1 MATIQ
6 QLTAQS
12 NGQNGWE
19 VIPAEQQGA
28 YTVLDV
34 QKPNEVIQLL
44 PFKGRVGSKN
54 VPQKVRIMKG
64 VQPFDLTNCEIS
76 MYGTD
81 GAGKAKIIDGF
92 QTDDLDDPSQGY
104 ITLVFV
110 KQMFEAAGYYTNMWL
125 QISNKNSNE
134 VITTIN
140 VTFEVL
146 GNVYAV
152 GYNSTDFSSA
162 VDAAIQACTNEMK
175 DYQTQMNLDLDSL
188 NNRIANYESSVKS
201 INQIIDTYTALI
213 NSHSV
218 ITSDD
223 LTNKLAPINT
233 SIDDLTN
240 KLTPI
245 NTSIGNLQKT
255 VTALHGT
262 DQIAIPLSA
271 NLSGQMYVV
280 QMDRVFYFNGEL
292 VVNADIAANTVLGT
306 LPVGLTWARW
316 KYMLYTINTDQ
327 FGTLIINDKQQIVIA
342 NRIAKSSHIRFGETY
357 FIEEHL

>member
-6 QLTAQS
+6 QLTAES

-34 QKPNEVIQLL
+34 QKSNEVIQLF

-81 GAGKAKIIDGF
+81 GAGKAKIINGF

-110 KQMFEAAGYYTNMWL
+110 KQMFEVAGYYTNMWI
-125 QISNKNSNE
+125 QISNKDSNE

-162 VDAAIQACTNEMK
+162 VDAAIQACVQEMK
-175 DYQTQMNLDLDSL
+175 DYQTQMNLNLDAI

-201 INQIIDTYTALI
+201 LNQTINTYTALI
-213 NSHSV
+213 NSNSV
-218 ITSDD
+218 ITS
-223 LTNKLAPINT
+223 
-233 SIDDLTN
+233 DDLTN

-245 NTSIGNLQKT
+245 NTSISSMQNT

-262 DQIAIPLSA
+262 DQIAVPLSA
-271 NLSGQMYVV
+271 NLAGQMYVV

-292 VVNADIAANTVLGT
+292 VANADIPANTVLGT
-306 LPVGLTWARW
+306 LPEGLTWVRW
-316 KYMLYTINTDQ
+316 KYMLYTINTNK
-327 FGTLIINDKQQIVIA
+327 FGTLMIDDKQQIITSTA
-342 NRIAKSSHIRFGETY
+342 IAKGEHVRFGETY